1 VIKIDYFGRYGN
13 QLFQHFF
20 GRILAQKYDMP
31 IVSPIPQGLLNIY
44 DYTLYHEKENTRYF
58 QVNDKNMYIALAHA
72 EPGLLE
78 EYDGLHLHGYFQ
90 DAVIYNPYRD
100 RIKTTCDLPEM
111 QKNYDDIVIHLR
123 LADYWRYKVDAI
135 VNPDWYLK
143 ILRMEKYR
151 KCYIVVDDH
160 PTNKKYLQALSGIH
174 NKVIVSGNSA
184 KVDFHFIRSFD
195 RIVCSNSTFC
205 WWAAFLSEA
214 SKIYTFKPWMR
225 KSPAAKLAGMVGAIQ
240 VDGGFW
246 TDKQLSK
253 MDWRNYW
260 KK

>member
-1 VIKIDYFGRYGN
+1 MIKIDYFGRYGN
-13 QLFQHFF
+13 MLFQHFF
-20 GRILAQKYDMP
+20 GRILAQRYDMP
-31 IVSPIPQGLLNIY
+31 IVSPVPQGFLNIY
-44 DYTLYHEKENTRYF
+44 DYTPYPEDGREKYF
-58 QVNDKNMYIALAHA
+58 PVNDVNRYIKFGEIALNN
-72 EPGLLE
+72 G
-78 EYDGLHLHGYFQ
+78 YNGLHLHGYFQ
-90 DAVIYNPYRD
+90 DALLYNKNRNN
-100 RIKTTCDLPEM
+100 IKATCDLPEM

-123 LADYWRYKVDAI
+123 LADYWWYKVDAVI
-135 VNPDWYLK
+135 NPDWYLK

-174 NKVIVSGNSA
+174 NKVIVSDNSA

-205 WWAAFLSEA
+205 WWAAFLSDA
-214 SKIYTFKPWMR
+214 STIYTFKPWLR
-225 KSPAAKLAGMVGAIQ
+225 KSPEAKLAGMTGAIQ

-253 MDWRNYW
+253 MDWRDYW